1 MTLAFKYLL
10 PFLLILPVAS
20 GCFDRNTPGENK
32 EALRPVRYVR
42 AEETRP
48 DNYKTFPGIIK
59 AGISVKA
66 SFKVAGTIE
75 QMGVKVGDRLDRGD
89 TIAVLEAT
97 DYDLQVQQAQAALSQ
112 AEAQA
117 RNADAN
123 YRRVKA
129 LYENRNASLNEL
141 DAARAAAESSRSAV
155 ESVQKQLA
163 LARRQLDYTTLS
175 APADCRVA
183 SVLAEANENVAAG
196 NPVAVVNY
204 LSLLEVQ
211 VAVPGQVISRIKR
224 DDPVEVSISSIGRTG
239 IPGVITEVGISTTML
254 QTTFPV
260 TVRLQEE
267 ADGICPGMAADVR
280 FLLNSGEDSPPAIFV
295 PPVAVG
301 EDMKNRFIY
310 VVEPLEEGRGR
321 IGYRPVTIGRI
332 MPEGI
337 EISKGVNPGDLVVTA
352 GMSRITEGM
361 IVKLES
367 GKERF

>member
-1 MTLAFKYLL
+1 MNLAFRYLL

-20 GCFDRNTPGENK
+20 GCFDREAQGEKK
-32 EALRPVRYVR
+32 EALRPVRYVQ
-42 AEETRP
+42 ATATRP

-59 AGISVKA
+59 AGISVKT
-66 SFKVAGTIE
+66 SFKVPGTIE
-75 QMGVKVGDRLDRGD
+75 RMGVEVGDRLNRGD

-97 DYDLQVQQAQAALSQ
+97 DYDLKVQQAQAALSQ

-155 ESVQKQLA
+155 ESVQKQLD

-204 LSLLEVQ
+204 LSSLEVQ
-211 VAVPGQVISRIKR
+211 VAVPGQVISRIMR
-224 DDPVEVSISSIGRTG
+224 DDPVEVTISSVERNSLS
-239 IPGVITEVGISTTML
+239 GVITEVGISTTML

-260 TVRLQEE
+260 TVRLEAE
-267 ADGICPGMAADVR
+267 ADGIRPGMAADVR
-280 FLLNSGEDSPPAIFV
+280 FLLNSVGDQSPVILV

-301 EDMKNRFIY
+301 EDMKNRFVY
-310 VVEPLEEGRGR
+310 VVDPIGEGKGR
-321 IGYRPVTIGRI
+321 IAYRPVTIGRI
-332 MPEGI
+332 LPEGI
-337 EISKGVNPGDLVVTA
+337 EIREGIDAGDLVVTA
-352 GMSRITEGM
+352 GMSRISEGLLVT
-361 IVKLES
+361 ISS